1 MQKSSPEERE
11 HTIKQLKEELR
22 IQEAKL
28 VLLKK
33 LRQSQI
39 QKESTVQKVSA
50 HTSAVHVGQVIDDVI

>member
-11 HTIKQLKEELR
+11 HIIKQLKEELR

-39 QKESTVQKVSA
+39 QKESTVQKVRVHDSA
-50 HTSAVHVGQVIDDVI
+50 ICVQVITDFN

>member
-11 HTIKQLKEELR
+11 NIIKQLKEELR

-39 QKESTVQKVSA
+39 QKESTVQKVSL
-50 HTSAVHVGQVIDDVI
+50 HVSFVYVV